1 MRQGSIVVTPPSG
14 HPLGLGEAKFQLRLD
29 FDDTDQ
35 DAHVQ
40 RLIAS
45 AHRHVENAL
54 GYPILRQT
62 RETHY
67 RGFPCGT
74 LKLDGGASP
83 EVTSITYFDDAGGE
97 QTLATTDYI
106 LDAVAKRP
114 EIWRPANVSWPSVP
128 RRPGAVKVTWE
139 AGWEEADDVPE
150 DMLHAMRLLIA
161 HWDQNREGVIV
172 GTISSEVQAGVEA
185 LLRPFRLPALA

>member
-1 MRQGSIVVTPPSG
+1 MRQGSIVVIPPSG
-14 HPLGLGEAKFQLRLD
+14 HPLGLGDAKLQLRID
-29 FDDTDQ
+29 AGDTDQ
-35 DAHVQ
+35 DALIN
-40 RLIAS
+40 RLIGA

-83 EVTSITYFDDAGGE
+83 EVTAIIYFDNAGDE
-97 QTLATTDYI
+97 QTLAPSDYV
-106 LDAVAKRP
+106 LDAIARRP
-114 EIWRPANVSWPSVP
+114 EVWRAPSVSWPSVP
-128 RRPGAVKVTWE
+128 CRPGAVKVTWA

>member
-1 MRQGSIVVTPPSG
+1 MRQGSTVVTPPDG
-14 HPLGLGEAKFQLRLD
+14 HPLALGDAKLQLRID
-29 FDDTDQ
+29 AGDTDQ
-35 DAHVQ
+35 DAQ
-40 RLIAS
+40 INRLIGA

-74 LKLDGGASP
+74 LKLDGGAST
-83 EVTSITYFDDAGGE
+83 EVTAITYFDDAGAE
-97 QTLATTDYI
+97 QTLASADYI
-106 LDAVAKRP
+106 LDAVARRP

-128 RRPGAVKVTWE
+128 RRPGAVKVTWI
-139 AGWEEADDVPE
+139 AGWASADDVPE
-150 DMLHAMRLLIA
+150 DMLHAMRLLIG

-172 GTISSEVQAGVEA
+172 GTISSEVEAGIEA